1 MSIRFIESLAEVP
14 AARWDALVAASGAGN
29 PFLSHAFL
37 LALEQS
43 GCATPATGWHM
54 RFPTLWRDGAL
65 LGALP
70 LYAKTH
76 SWGEFVFDWAWA
88 EAYQRHGLRY
98 YPKLVAAVPFTPVAG
113 ARLLAATSE
122 ARGELLAA
130 AREWAETSG
139 ASGLHCLFPT
149 ELEAKEMRDR
159 GMLLRKGVQFHWR
172 NPGYGDFEDY
182 LAAMRHDKRKK
193 IRQERRQVR
202 DAGITFEHL
211 RGAAITAAHWAFFQ
225 RCYARTHEQFNS
237 PQALNLDF
245 FLRIGAGMADNL
257 LLIVALRDGRPIAS
271 ALNVF
276 DQRGLYGR
284 SWGTL
289 EYHPGLHF
297 ETCYYQAI
305 AFCID
310 NSIAT
315 FEGGAQ
321 GEHKL
326 ARGFLP
332 TPTWSAHWLAE
343 PRFFSAIEDY
353 LRREAGGI
361 DHYVDELNDSNPFK
375 PARDG
380 TRRDGPDQTS

>member
-1 MSIRFIESLAEVP
+1 MTIRLIESIAEVP
-14 AARWDALVAASGAGN
+14 AAQWDALVAGCDAAN

-37 LALEQS
+37 LALEAS
-43 GCATPATGWHM
+43 GCARPATGW
-54 RFPTLWRDGAL
+54 RSQFLTSWRDDVL
-65 LGALP
+65 VGALP

-88 EAYQRHGLRY
+88 EAYQREGLRY
-98 YPKLVAAVPFTPVAG
+98 YPKLVSAVPFTPVTG
-113 ARLLAATSE
+113 ARLLAATPE
-122 ARGELLAA
+122 LRDELIAAGLELARA
-130 AREWAETSG
+130 SG

-149 ELEAKEMRDR
+149 EAEALAMQGQ

-172 NPGYGDFEDY
+172 NPGYADFADY
-182 LAAMRHDKRKK
+182 LAGMRNDKRKK

-202 DAGITFEHL
+202 DAGIVFEHL
-211 RGAAITAAHWAFFQ
+211 RGEAITAAHWAFFM

-245 FLRIGAGMADNL
+245 FQRIGASMPEHL
-257 LLIVALRDGRPIAS
+257 LLIVASRDGQPIAS
-271 ALNVF
+271 ALNFF
-276 DQRGLYGR
+276 DAHALYGR

-289 EYHPGLHF
+289 EYHSGLHF

-305 AFCID
+305 EFCIG
-310 NSIAT
+310 NRIAS

-332 TPTWSAHWLAE
+332 TTTWSAHWLAH
-343 PRFFSAIEDY
+343 PRFFNAVADY
-353 LRREAGGI
+353 LRRETDGI
-361 DHYVDELNDSNPFK
+361 DHYVDELSDSNPFK
-375 PARDG
+375 
-380 TRRDGPDQTS
+380 

>member
-1 MSIRFIESLAEVP
+1 LNLRLIESLAEIP
-14 AARWDALVAASGAGN
+14 AAQWDALVAATGAGN

-43 GCATPATGWHM
+43 GCATPATGWHTQ
-54 RFPTLWRDGAL
+54 FLTLWRDDAL

-88 EAYQRHGLRY
+88 EAYERNGLRY
-98 YPKLVAAVPFTPVAG
+98 YPKLVSAVPFTPVAG
-113 ARLLAATSE
+113 ARLLAATPE
-122 ARGELLAA
+122 LRGALIAA
-130 AREWAETSG
+130 ALKLAEETG
-139 ASGLHCLFPT
+139 ASSLHCLFPT
-149 ELEAKEMRDR
+149 ETEALEMQER

-172 NPGYGDFEDY
+172 NPGYADFADY
-182 LAAMRHDKRKK
+182 LAGMRHDKRKK

-211 RGAAITAAHWAFFQ
+211 RGTAITAAHWAFFQ

-245 FLRIGAGMADNL
+245 FQRIGASMPDNL
-257 LLIVALRDGRPIAS
+257 LLIVALRDGQPIAS
-271 ALNVF
+271 ALNFF
-276 DQRGLYGR
+276 DAQALYGR

-305 AFCID
+305 EFCIA
-310 NSIAT
+310 NRIAT

-332 TPTWSAHWLAE
+332 SPTWSAHWLAQ
-343 PRFFSAIEDY
+343 PRFFNAVADY
-353 LRREAGGI
+353 LRREADGI
-361 DHYVDELNDSNPFK
+361 DHYVNELNDSSPFK
-375 PARDG
+375 
-380 TRRDGPDQTS
+380 